1 MSAMIRETAASYRR
15 HALSV
20 EDFRR
25 MGDAGILSE
34 DDRVELIEGELID
47 MAPIG
52 SKHAGVVTRLARLLM
67 RAVGDAAVV
76 SVQNPLFLP
85 PRSEPQPDILLLKPR
100 ADDYVASLPT
110 AADVLLL
117 IEVADT
123 SLSYDRDIKLPLYAR
138 HGVAESWLFDIEGRR
153 LEIHRQP
160 GSDGYGKVILP
171 AADVIVAPQALPQ
184 AVLALA
190 ELWLPLADG

>member
-1 MSAMIRETAASYRR
+1 MATMIRETAVSYRR

-52 SKHAGVVTRLARLLM
+52 SKHMGLVTRLARLLM
-67 RAVGDAAVV
+67 RAVGDAAIV
-76 SVQNPLFLP
+76 SVQNPLALP

-100 ADDYVASLPT
+100 FDDYMSALPT
-110 AADVLLL
+110 PADVLLL

-123 SLSYDRDIKLPLYAR
+123 SFAYDRDIKLPLYAR

-153 LEIHRQP
+153 LEVHSQP
-160 GSDGYGKVILP
+160 GAEGYGCVVRP
-171 AADVIVAPQALPQ
+171 SADAIVAPQSLPQ
-184 AVLALA
+184 AMLALA